1 MRILVVEDEKRMA
14 DLIKRGLEE
23 NGHTAAVAYDGID
36 GLRMAESYAFDAIVL
51 DVMLPGQDGFGVLKT
66 LRAHKVAVPVLM
78 LTARDSVTDKVA
90 GLDLGAD
97 DYLTKPFDLPELEA
111 RVRALIRRGQSG
123 GIAENILRQQ
133 LMQKRRLHTVQPEAT
148 LQMRGQ
154 GARPAWASDFGGHEL
169 AASLGQQVDVNHRPT
184 ILGNAIPN
192 RTGRRIH
199 EAAFHPRLGDDE
211 LALLVEALAVR
222 QVERQGHV
230 LHRRSGE
237 ARSKIFGPSAGRIH
251 VEAAV
256 RRHQRPHRSPESEGR
271 GHRDDVPAHSLQR
284 VDPELRMAKSPSADD
299 ILAVA
304 RDADAILVTYAK
316 LPGELLRQLTRCKA
330 IGRFG
335 LGVDNIDIKSAAEL
349 GIMVTYVPDYC
360 MHEVSDHAMA
370 LLLALARKIPLS
382 NKLVQ
387 AGRWEMPAV
396 VPIHRLAGRVLGLV
410 GFGNIPRAVAPKAKA
425 FGLRVVTYD
434 PYVSQEV
441 LAAAGVEAVTFDRL
455 LGISDFVSIHAPLMP
470 ATRGLFNAETFRK
483 MKRGAAL
490 INTARGPLVDEDA
503 LVAAL
508 DSGQLGAAALDVV
521 AVEPLPKDAKLIGR
535 DNVILTPHTGFYS
548 VEALDE
554 LQTKCAA
561 DVARVLSGEKPIYP
575 VKAA

>member
-1 MRILVVEDEKRMA
+1 MPR
-14 DLIKRGLEE
+14 
-23 NGHTAAVAYDGID
+23 
-36 GLRMAESYAFDAIVL
+36 
-51 DVMLPGQDGFGVLKT
+51 
-66 LRAHKVAVPVLM
+66 PVI
-78 LTARDSVTDKVA
+78 AVTDSPFPS
-90 GLDLGAD
+90 LD
-97 DYLTKPFDLPELEA
+97 
-111 RVRALIRRGQSG
+111 
-123 GIAENILRQQ
+123 
-133 LMQKRRLHTVQPEAT
+133 
-148 LQMRGQ
+148 
-154 GARPAWASDFGGHEL
+154 PAK
-169 AASLGQQVDVNHRPT
+169 AA
-184 ILGNAIPN
+184 
-192 RTGRRIH
+192 
-199 EAAFHPRLGDDE
+199 
-211 LALLVEALAVR
+211 
-222 QVERQGHV
+222 
-230 LHRRSGE
+230 
-237 ARSKIFGPSAGRIH
+237 
-251 VEAAV
+251 
-256 RRHQRPHRSPESEGR
+256 
-271 GHRDDVPAHSLQR
+271 LQR
-284 VDPELRMAKSPSADD
+284 VDPELRIAKSPSADD

-396 VPIHRLAGRVLGLV
+396 VPIHRMAGRVLGLV
-410 GFGNIPRAVAPKAKA
+410 GFGNIPRALTPKAEA
-425 FGLRVVTYD
+425 FGLRVVTHD
-434 PYVSQEV
+434 PYVSREV

-455 LGISDFVSIHAPLMP
+455 LDISDFVSIHAPLMP